1 LGPFTLTCWPSTL
14 MVTPLGTDIGLFP
27 IRDIYI
33 FSFTA
38 AAAFSQSAGNRK
50 QVAMQS
56 GVGRSYHT

>member
-1 LGPFTLTCWPSTL
+1 
-14 MVTPLGTDIGLFP
+14 MVTPLGTVIGLFP

-50 QVAMQS
+50 QVAMQP
-56 GVGRSYHT
+56 GVGRFYHT